1 MCAALR
7 KVRSLTTLSVRLNL
21 IGHAGTESFAGVLA
35 QSPALA
41 LLDLKYNGIGSAGAE
56 SLAGVLTQ
64 CAALAYL
71 NLSSKAEIRKD
82 IHISEIQ

>member
-1 MCAALR
+1 MHVYMYIYIR
-7 KVRSLTTLSVRLNL
+7 
-21 IGHAGTESFAGVLA
+21 IYIHSFAGVLA

-41 LLDLKYNGIGSAGAE
+41 LFNLSYNDIGNFGAE
-56 SLAGVLTQ
+56 GLAGVMTQ

>member
-1 MCAALR
+1 
-7 KVRSLTTLSVRLNL
+7 
-21 IGHAGTESFAGVLA
+21 VLA

-56 SLAGVLTQ
+56 SLAGVMTQ

>member
-1 MCAALR
+1 MTWQIQVLAHHKLR
-7 KVRSLTTLSVRLNL
+7 RIL
-21 IGHAGTESFAGVLA
+21 IGG
-35 QSPALA
+35 
-41 LLDLKYNGIGSAGAE
+41 DGAE
-56 SLAGVLTQ
+56 RLAGVLTQ